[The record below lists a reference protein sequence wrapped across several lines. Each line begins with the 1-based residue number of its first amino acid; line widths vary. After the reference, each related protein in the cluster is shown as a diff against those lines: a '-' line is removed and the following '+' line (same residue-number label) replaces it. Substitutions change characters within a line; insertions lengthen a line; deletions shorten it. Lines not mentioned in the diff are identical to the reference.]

1 MPNGRK
7 DPIDRL
13 DQLSGI
19 KTVALR
25 RNSHLPPTLLTALAA
40 DTNQETCL
48 RVARS
53 RMIAPAIREDLL
65 VRNPYNER
73 VNACDTINGRAHG
86 EIARSLP
93 PRNMRLPEV
102 SIATPFGRT
111 GELKSVAR
119 SSRVRGLCFWCTT
132 CRLEA
137 GSGIMN
143 SQRSARRSILAN
155 S

>member
-1 MPNGRK
+1 
-7 DPIDRL
+7 
-13 DQLSGI
+13 
-19 KTVALR
+19 
-25 RNSHLPPTLLTALAA
+25 
-40 DTNQETCL
+40 
-48 RVARS
+48 
-53 RMIAPAIREDLL
+53 MIAPAIREDLF

-119 SSRVRGLCFWCTT
+119 SSRVRVFAFGVRPAVWKRDPVYEFTAFGTT
-132 CRLEA
+132 VDTGKQL
-137 GSGIMN
+137 M
-143 SQRSARRSILAN
+143 SARGTLKPYSP
-155 S
+155 